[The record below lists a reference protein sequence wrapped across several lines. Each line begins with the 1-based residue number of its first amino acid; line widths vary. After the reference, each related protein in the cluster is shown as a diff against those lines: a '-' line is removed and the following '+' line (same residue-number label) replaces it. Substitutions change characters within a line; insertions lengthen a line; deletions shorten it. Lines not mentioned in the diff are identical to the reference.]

1 MSPTAGE
8 ISWWQNDLQKGCASM
23 KKILISVDNGS
34 MVDDSD
40 IAFFL
45 HPKGESVGIFRKI
58 QSGTVVAV
66 AIIGVKVILERLKG
80 IGFDQRFKDDH
91 VLGIF
96 PESVGGIQGMT
107 GGNSKFSRHL

>member
-1 MSPTAGE
+1 MAIVFLFALP
-8 ISWWQNDLQKGCASM
+8 IFND
-23 KKILISVDNGS
+23 ISVDNGN

-58 QSGTVVAV
+58 QPGAVVAV
-66 AIIGVKVILERLKG
+66 AIIGIKVILERLKG

-91 VLGIF
+91 VLGIL
-96 PESVGGIQGMT
+96 PEAVGGIQGMT